1 MANGPNCDTSEP
13 PLALGGSLCTKG
25 ATMNDYYL
33 LSDSSILSAYF
44 NHIYRLSSQKTIILL
59 YLKHDMVRTPDW
71 LSGVPVYYNAPALQY
86 NFVFIIFHNYICS
99 LFLIC
104 ALADNFSTTFLGN
117 AIRSGIFL
125 THINS
130 YFLSSLT
137 TSIIYH
143 SLSDFSCIALTP
155 KILMYAISN
164 IIYLLVITYH
174 ETACPYPL

>member
-1 MANGPNCDTSEP
+1 
-13 PLALGGSLCTKG
+13 
-25 ATMNDYYL
+25 MNDYYL

-59 YLKHDMVRTPDW
+59 YLKHDMERMPDW
-71 LSGVPVYYNAPALQY
+71 LSGVPIHYNTPALQY

-143 SLSDFSCIALTP
+143 SLSNFSCIALTP

-174 ETACPYPL
+174 ETACPYPF